1 MTDGI
6 LTALCITGIVG
17 LGVPA
22 FLYAAARRGNQ
33 AGQIELTKRA
43 AARAMNPWKQED
55 DSLAELAKRVEGL
68 EKPGDQS

>member
-6 LTALCITGIVG
+6 LTALCIAGIVG

-33 AGQIELTKRA
+33 VGQIELTKRA
-43 AARAMNPWKQED
+43 AARAMNPWKPED

-68 EKPGDQS
+68 EKRD